1 MQVLISDIKVPDR
14 VRMDI
19 GDLDPLIESL
29 KRCGQL
35 NPITLSREM
44 ELIAGYRRLSAAK
57 RLGWKMIDATIVDGM
72 TALRRLE
79 MELEE
84 NIYRKDFTPDELL
97 EGVKRLEAL
106 RHPKLK
112 TRVKQAFKRLFGR
125 LAFWKRR
132 SRKTA
137 SDQAALVP
145 TPVDYPREVPDGD
158 VGEYG
163 V

>member
-1 MQVLISDIKVPDR
+1 MQVLITNIKIPDR
-14 VRMDI
+14 VRMDV
-19 GDLDPLIESL
+19 GDLDPLMESL

-44 ELIAGYRRLSAAK
+44 ELIAGFRRLSAAQ
-57 RLGWKMIDATIVDGM
+57 RLGWKMIDATVVDGL

-84 NIYRKDFTPDELL
+84 NVYRKDFTPDELL

-106 RHPKLK
+106 RHPKFR
-112 TRVKQAFKRLFGR
+112 TRVKQAFKRMFSK

-132 SRKTA
+132 PSKTEL
-137 SDQAALVP
+137 QVAAIAP
-145 TPVDYPREVPDGD
+145 PPVDYSPAASDDDAGA
-158 VGEYG
+158 YG

>member
-1 MQVLISDIKVPDR
+1 MQVLITNIKIPDR
-14 VRMDI
+14 VRMDV
-19 GDLDPLIESL
+19 GDLDPLMESL

-44 ELIAGYRRLSAAK
+44 ELIAGFRRLSAAQ
-57 RLGWKMIDATIVDGM
+57 RLGWKMIDATVVDGL

-84 NIYRKDFTPDELL
+84 NVYRKDFTPDELL

-106 RHPKLK
+106 RHPKLR
-112 TRVKQAFKRLFGR
+112 TRVKQAFKRMFGK

-132 SRKTA
+132 PSQTEVQVTA
-137 SDQAALVP
+137 IAP
-145 TPVDYPREVPDGD
+145 PPVDYSPAASDDDAGA
-158 VGEYG
+158 YG

>member
-1 MQVLISDIKVPDR
+1 MQVLITNIKVPDR
-14 VRMDI
+14 VRKDA
-19 GDLDPLIESL
+19 GDLEPLMESL

-44 ELIAGYRRLSAAK
+44 ELIAGFRRLSAAQ
-57 RLGWKMIDATIVDGM
+57 RLGWKMIDASVVDGL

-84 NIYRKDFTPDELL
+84 NVYRKDFTPDELL

-106 RHPKLK
+106 RHPKLG
-112 TRVKQAFKRLFGR
+112 TRVKQAFKRFFGK

-132 SRKTA
+132 PRQSEPQLSDIAPPPIDYSKTI
-137 SDQAALVP
+137 S
-145 TPVDYPREVPDGD
+145 DGD
-158 VGEYG
+158 AGEYG

>member
-1 MQVLISDIKVPDR
+1 MQVLITNIKVPDR
-14 VRMDI
+14 VRKDV
-19 GDLDPLIESL
+19 GDLDPLMESL

-44 ELIAGYRRLSAAK
+44 ELIAGFRRLSAAQ
-57 RLGWKMIDATIVDGM
+57 RLGWKMIDASVVDGL

-84 NIYRKDFTPDELL
+84 NVYRKDFTPDELL

-106 RHPKLK
+106 RHPKFG
-112 TRVKQAFKRLFGR
+112 TRVKQALKRLFGK
-125 LAFWKRR
+125 LVFWKRR
-132 SRKTA
+132 PRPTESPMP
-137 SDQAALVP
+137 ALDP
-145 TPVDYPREVPDGD
+145 TPLDYSNVVSDD
-158 VGEYG
+158 DIGEYG